1 MTIEQLQKDM
11 ITAMK
16 EKNKFKKEVISS
28 LLSTAKNMA
37 IEKGC
42 KDDISEDIVTAAIL
56 KEKKSTTEMI
66 DSCPTDRT
74 DKLKEYTDRMEIIQ
88 EYAPRLMDK
97 SEIRRNVITLTENKD
112 IEMTTQNKGMIMKE
126 IMPFFK
132 GKADGKL
139 VNQIVSSMLR

>member
-1 MTIEQLQKDM
+1 MTIEQLQKEM

-42 KDDISEDIVTAAIL
+42 KDSITEDIVSAAIL
-56 KEKKSTTEMI
+56 KEKKSTAEMI

-74 DKLKEYTDRMEIIQ
+74 DKLKEYTDRMDIIQ
-88 EYAPRLMDK
+88 EYAPKLMSK
-97 SEIRRNVITLTENKD
+97 SEIRRHVVTLTESKGINMSK
-112 IEMTTQNKGMIMKE
+112 QNKGQVMKE
-126 IMPFFK
+126 VMPFFK

-139 VNQIVSSMLR
+139 VNQIVTEMLM

>member
-1 MTIEQLQKDM
+1 MTIEQLQKEM

-42 KDDISEDIVTAAIL
+42 KNSITEDIVTAAIL
-56 KEKKSTTEMI
+56 KEKKATAEMI

-74 DKLKEYTDRMEIIQ
+74 DKLKEYTDRMDIIQ
-88 EYAPRLMDK
+88 EYAPKLMSK
-97 SEIRRNVITLTENKD
+97 SEI
-112 IEMTTQNKGMIMKE
+112 
-126 IMPFFK
+126 
-132 GKADGKL
+132 
-139 VNQIVSSMLR
+139 

>member
-1 MTIEQLQKDM
+1 MTIEQLQKEM

-42 KDDISEDIVTAAIL
+42 KDSITEDIVSAAIL
-56 KEKKSTTEMI
+56 KEKKSTAEMI

-74 DKLKEYTDRMEIIQ
+74 DKLKEYTDRMDIIQ
-88 EYAPRLMDK
+88 EYAPKLMSK
-97 SEIRRNVITLTENKD
+97 SEIRRHVVTLTESKD
-112 IEMTTQNKGMIMKE
+112 INMSKQNKGQVMKE
-126 IMPFFK
+126 VMPFFK

-139 VNQIVSSMLR
+139 VNQIVTEMLV

>member
-1 MTIEQLQKDM
+1 MTIEQLQKEM

-42 KDDISEDIVTAAIL
+42 KDSITEDIVSAAIL
-56 KEKKSTTEMI
+56 KEKKSTAEMI

-74 DKLKEYTDRMEIIQ
+74 DKLKEYTDRMDIIQ
-88 EYAPRLMDK
+88 EYAPKLMSK
-97 SEIRRNVITLTENKD
+97 SEIRRHVITLTESKGINMSK
-112 IEMTTQNKGMIMKE
+112 QNKGQVMKE
-126 IMPFFK
+126 VMPFFK

-139 VNQIVSSMLR
+139 VNQIVTEMLV

>member
-1 MTIEQLQKDM
+1 MTIEQLQKEM

-42 KDDISEDIVTAAIL
+42 KDNIAEDIVTAAIL
-56 KEKKSTTEMI
+56 KEKKSTAEMI
-66 DSCPTDRT
+66 DSCPTDRP
-74 DKLKEYTDRMEIIQ
+74 DRLKEYTDRMDIIQ

-97 SEIRRNVITLTENKD
+97 SEIRRHIITLTESKGID
-112 IEMTTQNKGMIMKE
+112 MTKQNKGQVMKE

-139 VNQIVSSMLR
+139 VNQVVSGMLV

>member
-1 MTIEQLQKDM
+1 MTIEQLQKEM

-42 KDDISEDIVTAAIL
+42 KDNIAEDIVTAAIL
-56 KEKKSTTEMI
+56 KEKKSTAEMI
-66 DSCPTDRT
+66 DSCPTDRP
-74 DKLKEYTDRMEIIQ
+74 DRLKEYTDRMDIIQ

-97 SEIRRNVITLTENKD
+97 SEIRRHIITLTKSKGID
-112 IEMTTQNKGMIMKE
+112 MTKQNKGQVMKE
-126 IMPFFK
+126 TMPFFK

-139 VNQIVSSMLR
+139 VNQIVSSMLK